1 VGVRA
6 GGEEVAEKE
15 GERAAEG
22 EKEEGRGAEEEEG
35 LAGEREEEE
44 KRFRGRGGKERGKE
58 EREGNEEEDR
68 GEDRGIEGEGID
80 DRGEGDAGGGG
91 KKRSERGFSAK
102 FTPAEETKVPGFED
116 KAIEGAE
123 DRLPGAGVYPGVD
136 RGAKRE
142 AWGYPSSDQSYK
154 SVDWI
159 RRNISVMNGISTRN
173 RCT

>member
-1 VGVRA
+1 MGVRA
-6 GGEEVAEKE
+6 GGEEVAEEE

-35 LAGEREEEE
+35 LAGERKEEE
-44 KRFRGRGGKERGKE
+44 KRFRGRGGEERGEE

-102 FTPAEETKVPGFED
+102 FTPAEETEVPGFED

-123 DRLPGAGVYPGVD
+123 DRLPGARVYPGVD

-142 AWGYPSSDQSYK
+142 AGGYPSRDK
-154 SVDWI
+154 SKDSANGI
-159 RRNISVMNGISTRN
+159 RRGGTVFNKVTIRG
-173 RCT
+173 